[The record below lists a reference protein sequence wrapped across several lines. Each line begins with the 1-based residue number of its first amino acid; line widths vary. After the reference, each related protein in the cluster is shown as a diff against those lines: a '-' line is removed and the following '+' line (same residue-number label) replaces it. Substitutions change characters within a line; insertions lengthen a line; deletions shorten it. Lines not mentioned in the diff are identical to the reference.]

1 MMLRASSIIS
11 LVVVFVHG
19 GGFEYGDKSNF
30 TPQTFA
36 LARKGIVGITIEYR
50 LAGHGGT
57 QALFVEDVMDAIDF
71 VRKHAKK
78 YKIDFNR
85 MGLAGGSAGGYL
97 SALAAMRTPECCC
110 YVGYNGVYDLTGKSF
125 PDFHKNLRK
134 KILPLIK

>member
-1 MMLRASSIIS
+1 MGE
-11 LVVVFVHG
+11 H
-19 GGFEYGDKSNF
+19 
-30 TPQTFA
+30 
-36 LARKGIVGITIEYR
+36 R
-50 LAGHGGT
+50 L
-57 QALFVEDVMDAIDF
+57 LFVEDVMDAIDF

-125 PDFHKNLRK
+125 PGFPQEPAKEDSPVNQIRNNPPATLLLHGKADTTVPYEESLSFADAIREKGGVADVIIYDGQKHAFF
-134 KILPLIK
+134 